1 MEKRRDVTIDIAK
14 GIGIILVV
22 FSHLTFNGQMQRI
35 LVHSFN
41 MPLFFIISGYLFK
54 EKKLK
59 EVFKKGIKSYIIP
72 AYILLL
78 LDIVKECIMQKSIFI
93 FDNFFEFLKTITLSG
108 GVMGN
113 SPLWFLPTI
122 FVVLIIYTALKNEK
136 NRYIFAIFSI
146 ILSLF
151 LRINIDAYLWIL
163 CVIYAFPFYTIGN
176 IIKKKNIV
184 KSKQE
189 NQKLTILSMIIEILL
204 LGIFASFNG
213 YTSMIEQIFGKS
225 YLIFLITGIIG
236 TILVI
241 DISFMLRKIK
251 VGKVLEKIGQ
261 NTIIILLTHY
271 YICRAIIPRL
281 LQKINLYHYQE
292 NIIVQII
299 LTGIILIGYMILIY
313 IIDNIKKRRKDGKIS
328 NNHCTCI

>member
-78 LDIVKECIMQKSIFI
+78 VDIVKECIMQKSIFI

-122 FVVLIIYTALKNEK
+122 FVVLIIYTALKNER
-136 NRYIFAIFSI
+136 NRYI
-146 ILSLF
+146 
-151 LRINIDAYLWIL
+151 YLQ
-163 CVIYAFPFYTIGN
+163 YF
-176 IIKKKNIV
+176 
-184 KSKQE
+184 Q
-189 NQKLTILSMIIEILL
+189 
-204 LGIFASFNG
+204 
-213 YTSMIEQIFGKS
+213 S
-225 YLIFLITGIIG
+225 Y
-236 TILVI
+236 
-241 DISFMLRKIK
+241 
-251 VGKVLEKIGQ
+251 
-261 NTIIILLTHY
+261 
-271 YICRAIIPRL
+271 
-281 LQKINLYHYQE
+281 
-292 NIIVQII
+292 
-299 LTGIILIGYMILIY
+299 
-313 IIDNIKKRRKDGKIS
+313 
-328 NNHCTCI
+328 

>member
-1 MEKRRDVTIDIAK
+1 M
-14 GIGIILVV
+14 
-22 FSHLTFNGQMQRI
+22 
-35 LVHSFN
+35 
-41 MPLFFIISGYLFK
+41 
-54 EKKLK
+54 
-59 EVFKKGIKSYIIP
+59 
-72 AYILLL
+72 
-78 LDIVKECIMQKSIFI
+78 
-93 FDNFFEFLKTITLSG
+93 
-108 GVMGN
+108 
-113 SPLWFLPTI
+113 
-122 FVVLIIYTALKNEK
+122 
-136 NRYIFAIFSI
+136 
-146 ILSLF
+146 SLF

-241 DISFMLRKIK
+241 DISFMLRKIEI
-251 VGKVLEKIGQ
+251 GKVLGKIGQ

-271 YICRAIIPRL
+271 YICRAIIPWL

-292 NIIVQII
+292 NIIMQII
-299 LTGIILIGYMILIY
+299 LTGIILIGYMVLLY
-313 IIDNIKKRRKDGKIS
+313 IIDNIKRRREDGKIS
-328 NNHCTCI
+328 NDNYTCI